1 MMQRNIH
8 QAAPANALDRAR
20 ANMRANAARIA
31 ASKAALKAALK
42 AARNAEILGLLGE

>member
-8 QAAPANALDRAR
+8 QAAPATALDRAR

-31 ASKAALKAALK
+31 ASKAALKAAQASSK
-42 AARNAEILGLLGE
+42 STVTRKG